1 MSDTFRTACSPIA
14 SDGYTR
20 SGDEQREAIEEAG
33 AAAQARSSIAGGRCP
48 ASTEVARRV
57 GVSRQSVLRWD
68 RVRQN
73 EGVEGLLCP
82 KRFGRQAQRGAAQG
96 IGGGTQTGG
105 AGGKIRDR
113 VVDATVHWL
122 ADHTAIRSSIG
133 TVLGVAHPR
142 GAGLECAASGRTSAP
157 ARRALDS
164 SLEDAEVAG
173 VKKFQDAN
181 SATMTHPIRRRSR
194 RRDLG
199 SKSRRHC
206 GTRNAR

>member
-1 MSDTFRTACSPIA
+1 MSNEKRLKKLERRRKRAARLLAGGVPQAQKWRGEWASRASRYCAGIAYGRTRAWRGCCVR
-14 SDGYTR
+14 SDSVGKL
-20 SGDEQREAIEEAG
+20 SEAQRKEL
-33 AAAQARSSIAGGRCP
+33 AAALKQGALAARFA
-48 ASTEVARRV
+48 TE
-57 GVSRQSVLRWD
+57 
-68 RVRQN
+68 
-73 EGVEGLLCP
+73 
-82 KRFGRQAQRGAAQG
+82 
-96 IGGGTQTGG
+96 
-105 AGGKIRDR
+105 
-113 VVDATVHWL
+113 VVDATAHWL